1 VPGEKRKSAS
11 PAAGHCPHRVGRG
24 RRSERRCDIRFGP
37 PISMSLLGLGRA
49 PHRTDGN
56 SSASAVLPSPNDG
69 IGRDQKSPLRR
80 CFKSRPPR
88 RAKFAG
94 FVSGYRSAPTAFR
107 PLVRTSADRHATTGT
122 CEIGQFRMY
131 GKKLSYAS
139 ENCLTHQ
146 KIFES
151 AREAKM
157 NQKLNRAPLARELT
171 GRRTAR
177 SSPRGGQN

>member
-1 VPGEKRKSAS
+1 MRFARGGPLPAS
-11 PAAGHCPHRVGRG
+11 CRLSPTV
-24 RRSERRCDIRFGP
+24 ERRCDIRFGS
-37 PISMSLLGLGRA
+37 PISVSLLGLGRA
-49 PHRTDGN
+49 PHRTAGN
-56 SSASAVLPSPNDG
+56 SSASSVLPIPNDG

-94 FVSGYRSAPTAFR
+94 FISGYRSAPTAFR

-139 ENCLTHQ
+139 ENCLTRQ
-146 KIFES
+146 KSFES
-151 AREAKM
+151 RAQIKNESEVKSGSAPARDAQRTK
-157 NQKLNRAPLARELT
+157 NGSIFAA
-171 GRRTAR
+171 RRTKLKMM
-177 SSPRGGQN
+177 